1 MKTLIA
7 STFAVLVITALPAFA
22 GGQQPDCA
30 AISNPCMAS
39 QQAGTAATAAL
50 RFADAGMGQNRQAER
65 QTRRDARTA
74 QRQHRKAA
82 KQKMREDN
90 KTMRQ
95 GFREQT
101 GTRRQA
107 FREVRQG
114 TRIRPQAGSQAGL

>member
-22 GGQQPDCA
+22 GGQQPDRA
-30 AISNPCMAS
+30 ATSNPRMAS
-39 QQAGTAATAAL
+39 QLTGTAATQVL